1 LLQTNPLIELTAA
14 HTGKYSDKWES
25 YLHSYWT
32 HLQAIKDSSS
42 DILEIGIQ
50 NGGSLEIWS
59 KFFPKV
65 NQIIGYDNDPK
76 CGQLRFD
83 DPRIKVFVGDASSK
97 EAEVTVKKTTSN
109 LGLVI
114 DDGSHKSGDI
124 IRSFLLFFPQLN
136 PGGIFIIEDLHASY
150 WADWEGGLS
159 DPNSSMQFLKLLAD
173 VVNFDHWG
181 IQAKRT
187 DLFDSISATYGLI
200 DQDLLSEVD
209 SVTFS
214 DSLCIIRKK
223 DTNASGLGMRVGSG
237 IQAEVEPLAAAS
249 NGSFMIS
256 PSQENNP
263 FADPKDLSLKRSF
276 DLKNEN
282 QDLKNENQ
290 DLKNENQDLKN
301 ENQDLKNENQ
311 DLKNENQDL
320 KNEMAAVLETLS
332 WRITLPLRKIRRLI
346 SSFPSKDFRT

>member
-1 LLQTNPLIELTAA
+1 LLRTNPLIELSAA
-14 HTGKYSDKWES
+14 HKGKYSDKWES
-25 YLHSYWT
+25 YLHAYWT
-32 HLQAIKDSSS
+32 HLESVKDSSC

-59 KFFPKV
+59 KFFPHV

-97 EAEVTVKKTTSN
+97 EAAVTVEKTTSN

-136 PGGIFIIEDLHASY
+136 AGGIYIIEDLHASY
-150 WADWEGGLS
+150 WSGWEGGLS

-187 DLFDSISATYGLI
+187 DIFDSISATAGLI
-200 DQDLLSEVD
+200 DQGVLSEVD
-209 SVTFS
+209 SVTFA

-223 DTNASGLGMRVGSG
+223 NISASGLGVRVGSG
-237 IQAEVEPLAAAS
+237 IRAEVEPLAVES
-249 NGSFMIS
+249 NGSFLIS
-256 PSQENNP
+256 PSQEHNP
-263 FADPKDLSLKRSF
+263 FADPKDLSLKRVF
-276 DLKNEN
+276 ELKNEN
-282 QDLKNENQ
+282 QELKNENQ
-290 DLKNENQDLKN
+290 ELKNENQELKN
-301 ENQDLKNENQ
+301 ENQELKNENQ
-311 DLKNENQDL
+311 ELKNEL
-320 KNEMAAVLETLS
+320 SAVLRTIS
-332 WRITLPLRKIRRLI
+332 WRITLPLRKARQFLALLI
-346 SSFPSKDFRT
+346 GKR

>member
-1 LLQTNPLIELTAA
+1 LLQTNPLIELSAA

-25 YLHSYWT
+25 YLQAYWT
-32 HLQAIKDSSS
+32 HLNSIQNSSC

-83 DPRIKVFVGDASSK
+83 DPRIRVFVGDASSK
-97 EAEVTVKKTTSN
+97 EAAVTVEKVTSN
-109 LGLVI
+109 LCLII

-159 DPNSSMQFLKLLAD
+159 DPNSSMQFLKLLTD

-187 DLFDSISATYGLI
+187 DLFESISATTGLI
-200 DQDLLSEVD
+200 HEDLLSEVD

-223 DTNASGLGMRVGSG
+223 DANASGLGMRVGSG
-237 IQAEVEPLAAAS
+237 IQAEVEPLAAES
-249 NGSFMIS
+249 NGSFLIS

-276 DLKNEN
+276 ELKTEN
-282 QDLKNENQ
+282 QELKTENQ
-290 DLKNENQDLKN
+290 ELKTENQELKT
-301 ENQDLKNENQ
+301 ENQELKTENQ
-311 DLKNENQDL
+311 ELKTEL
-320 KNEMAAVLETLS
+320 TAVRDTLS
-332 WRITLPLRKIRRLI
+332 WRITLPLRKIRKLL
-346 SSFPSKDFRT
+346 SSFQAKG